1 MKNRFAFCVMFFSTL
16 LLSLLLGCS
25 SSRTTS
31 EDYENVKKK
40 AYKEG
45 YQSGYEDGIE
55 ETLDDLREEYRDGRF
70 IYISDSTYQDLKF
83 FVEEF
88 NGFEY
93 TPEEYIIEVWDYF
106 DKNEDKMDEDEKEA
120 FQNVITYFY
129 DADWLTRRIL
139 SEAD

>member
-1 MKNRFAFCVMFFSTL
+1 MKNRFSFCVMFFLTL

-31 EDYENVKKK
+31 EDYEGVKRK

-55 ETLDDLREEYRDGRF
+55 ETLDELREEYRDGRF
-70 IYISDSTYQDLKF
+70 IYISDRTYQDLKF

-106 DKNEDKMDEDEKEA
+106 DRNEDKMDEDEKEA

-139 SEAD
+139 SEDD

>member
-1 MKNRFAFCVMFFSTL
+1 M
-16 LLSLLLGCS
+16 
-25 SSRTTS
+25 
-31 EDYENVKKK
+31 
-40 AYKEG
+40 
-45 YQSGYEDGIE
+45 
-55 ETLDDLREEYRDGRF
+55 DDLREEYRDGRF

-93 TPEEYIIEVWDYF
+93 TPEEYIIEVWNYF